1 MKVFQN
7 FFSVESD
14 MATLREG
21 VRMARRATVQS
32 PMDPYRG
39 EEIDPGVAV
48 DEDNEID
55 AWIRETM
62 ITAHHP
68 TCTCPMGVGDTAVLD
83 SEMRAGNGGAA
94 LVDASYMP
102 DLPSGNTNAPVLMMA
117 EKELRI

>member
-1 MKVFQN
+1 
-7 FFSVESD
+7 
-14 MATLREG
+14 
-21 VRMARRATVQS
+21 MARRATVQS

-83 SEMRAGNGGAA
+83 SEMRVQGTEA
-94 LVDASYMP
+94 LRVVDASAMP

-117 EKELRI
+117 EKGSEMILGRRSVA